1 MSPQVTRFFSFIGHD
16 SDKPGHL
23 INWSKLF
30 FGLDLDLA
38 EIVKKQRILA
48 VTVLL

>member
-16 SDKPGHL
+16 LDNPGHL
-23 INWSKLF
+23 INGSKLF

-38 EIVKKQRILA
+38 EI
-48 VTVLL
+48 